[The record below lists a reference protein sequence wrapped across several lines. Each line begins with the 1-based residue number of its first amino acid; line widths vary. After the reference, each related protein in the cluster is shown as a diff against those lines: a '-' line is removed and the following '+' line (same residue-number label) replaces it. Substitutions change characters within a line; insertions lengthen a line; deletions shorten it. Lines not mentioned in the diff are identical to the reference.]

1 MRRKCIICQERPV
14 QKGEEA
20 GYCKQCADQIAARS
34 VRAPK
39 VEVEKYLCYRG
50 KVAAVVYTHSEHGV
64 RKFKVLQVFKSV
76 DTLPK
81 GKVIN
86 LDTYCQGFTRDQIKK
101 FKRVLAAAS

>member
-1 MRRKCIICQERPV
+1 MKRKCIICEVRPV
-14 QKGEEA
+14 QKGHAA

-34 VRAPK
+34 ARAPK
-39 VEVEKYLCYRG
+39 TEVEKYLYYRG
-50 KVAAVVYTHSEHGV
+50 KVAAVIYTHSENGV
-64 RKFKVLQVFKSV
+64 RKFKVVQVFKSV

-86 LDTYCQGFTRDQIKK
+86 LDTYCEGYTRDQIKK

>member
-1 MRRKCIICQERPV
+1 MKRKCVICEMRPV
-14 QKGEEA
+14 QNGESA

-39 VEVEKYLCYRG
+39 VEVEKYLHYRG
-50 KVAAVVYTHSEHGV
+50 KVVAVIYTHSEHGV
-64 RKFKVLQVFKSV
+64 RKFKVQQVFKSV

-81 GKVIN
+81 AKVIN
-86 LDTYCQGFTRDQIKK
+86 LDTYCEGYTRDQVKK

>member
-14 QKGEEA
+14 QNGQAA

-50 KVAAVVYTHSEHGV
+50 KVAAVIYTHSEHGV
-64 RKFKVLQVFKSV
+64 RKYKVVQVFKSL
-76 DTLPK
+76 DTLK

-86 LDTYCQGFTRDQIKK
+86 LDTYCEGYDRQQIKK